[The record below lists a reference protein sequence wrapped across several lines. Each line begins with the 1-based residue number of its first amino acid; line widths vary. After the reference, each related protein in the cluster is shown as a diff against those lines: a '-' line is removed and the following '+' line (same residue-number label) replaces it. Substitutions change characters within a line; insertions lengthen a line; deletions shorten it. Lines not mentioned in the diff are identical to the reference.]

1 MRWARR
7 YVNLHFINTVGV
19 LDRVACVECRC
30 PGLPPGVSPRGGVV
44 CCRNCASASAAPP
57 LDYALQYSTIFRRA
71 RTEAAAGRMG
81 AVARIDRRF
90 VGMGQLCLCAA

>member
-1 MRWARR
+1 MRWACR

-44 CCRNCASASAAPP
+44 CCRDCASASAAPP
-57 LDYALQYSTIFRRA
+57 VDYALQYSTIFRRA
-71 RTEAAAGRMG
+71 CAEAAAGRG
-81 AVARIDRRF
+81 AVA
-90 VGMGQLCLCAA
+90 VHQ